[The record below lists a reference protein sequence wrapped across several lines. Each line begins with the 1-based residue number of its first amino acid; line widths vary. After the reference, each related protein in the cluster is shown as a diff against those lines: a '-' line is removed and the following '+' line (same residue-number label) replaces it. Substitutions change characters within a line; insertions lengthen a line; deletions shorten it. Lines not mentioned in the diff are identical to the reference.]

1 VSLSAGGFYGPYSAS
16 FTASNQYKTKSK
28 KMTNSKTVEMSAT
41 ASCNIYKYSLN
52 KYHLPCLSNSVM
64 QQIDKVMKNPKKI
77 FEFIFDFGTHAI
89 MEVNIGSMFIATTS
103 IDA

>member
-1 VSLSAGGFYGPYSAS
+1 
-16 FTASNQYKTKSK
+16 
-28 KMTNSKTVEMSAT
+28 MTNSKTVEMSAT

-64 QQIDKVMKNPKKI
+64 QQIDKVMENPKKI